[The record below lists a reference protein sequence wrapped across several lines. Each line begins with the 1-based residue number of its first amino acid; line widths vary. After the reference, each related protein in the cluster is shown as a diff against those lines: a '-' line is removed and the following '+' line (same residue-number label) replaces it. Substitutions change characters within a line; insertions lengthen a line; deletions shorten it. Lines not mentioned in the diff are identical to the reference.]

1 MSKLRFLLILG
12 FLTACGDDDVP
23 PTPDAGPT
31 GESRAETVRAIGG
44 EVIVPT
50 YRTFLEAAR
59 ELQARATGWRD
70 SGADADRLAAV
81 TAWDRAMGL
90 WQQAELALVGPAGA
104 MMVTAGGEDRRDGI
118 YSWPIT
124 NQCRVDQELVEEV
137 YLDVDAFARENVN
150 VRGLAALEYLLH
162 YTGEANGC
170 APNASINLN
179 GEWTPIV
186 PELPA
191 RRAAYAVTAATL
203 VVRDAEALLAR
214 WDEAFLAELQTA
226 GAGSTTFATAQEA
239 LNALS
244 DALFY
249 LDKEVKD
256 MKLAEPMGLSM
267 ACTADICPNLRESL
281 YAGRSI
287 ANVADN
293 LRGFRLVFAG
303 AMDGAGRGFDD
314 LLNDVGAGAL
324 ATQMISLID
333 AAIAVAEGY
342 EADVP
347 ELLAE
352 DPLAMQPLYDA
363 VKAITDLLKTQF
375 LSTLDLEVPNRAEG
389 DND

>member
-1 MSKLRFLLILG
+1 MPKLRFLLLLVALG
-12 FLTACGDDDVP
+12 CGDDDAP
-23 PTPDAGPT
+23 ATPDAGPT

-59 ELQARATGWRD
+59 ELQARATAWRD
-70 SGADADRLAAV
+70 SGADADRLEAV
-81 TAWDRAMGL
+81 AAWDRAMGL

-104 MMVTAGGEDRRDGI
+104 MTVATGGEDRRDGI

-124 NQCRVDQELVEEV
+124 NQCRVDQELVEEAYV
-137 YLDVDAFARENVN
+137 DVDAFARENVN
-150 VRGLAALEYLLH
+150 VRGLDALEYLLH

-186 PELPA
+186 AELPA
-191 RRAAYAVTAATL
+191 RRAAYAVTASTL
-203 VVRDAEALLAR
+203 LVRDAEALLAR

-226 GAGSTTFATAQEA
+226 GGSATFPTAQEA

-281 YAGRSI
+281 FAGRSI

-314 LLNDVGAGAL
+314 LLIDVGAGEL
-324 ATQMISLID
+324 AAQMIALID
-333 AAIAVAEGY
+333 AAIAVADGY

-347 ELLAE
+347 ELLAA
-352 DPLAMQPLYDA
+352 DPLALQPLYDA
-363 VKAITDLLKTQF
+363 VKAITDLLKTQL

>member
-1 MSKLRFLLILG
+1 MPKLRFLLLLVTLG
-12 FLTACGDDDVP
+12 CGGDDAP

-59 ELQARATGWRD
+59 ELQTRATAWRD
-70 SGADADRLAAV
+70 SGVDADRLEAV
-81 TAWDRAMGL
+81 AAWDRAMGL

-104 MMVTAGGEDRRDGI
+104 MMVATGGEDRRDAI

-124 NQCRVDQELVEEV
+124 NQCRIDQELVEEAYV
-137 YLDVDAFARENVN
+137 DVDAFARENVN
-150 VRGLAALEYLLH
+150 VRGLDALEYLLS
-162 YTGEANGC
+162 YAGEANGC

-186 PELPA
+186 TELPA
-191 RRAAYAVTAATL
+191 RRAAYAVTASTL
-203 VVRDAEALLAR
+203 LVRDAEALLAR

-226 GAGSTTFATAQEA
+226 GAGSATFPTAQEA

-267 ACTADICPNLRESL
+267 TCTADVCPNLRESL
-281 YAGRSI
+281 FAGRSI

-314 LLNDVGAGAL
+314 LLVDVGAGEL
-324 ATQMISLID
+324 AAQMVSLVD
-333 AAIAVAEGY
+333 AAIAVADGY

-347 ELLAE
+347 ELLAA
-352 DPLAMQPLYDA
+352 DPLALQPLYDA